1 MRKKLIV
8 MADIITLLMM
18 TGCGGF
24 TTVKD
29 VTPWNNRYTKEY
41 MNEEISYIS
50 YVGHS
55 VCA

>member
-24 TTVKD
+24 TKNGPGII
-29 VTPWNNRYTKEY
+29 VTAGDAIRYMEDKY
-41 MNEEISYIS
+41 N
-50 YVGHS
+50 
-55 VCA
+55 CKW